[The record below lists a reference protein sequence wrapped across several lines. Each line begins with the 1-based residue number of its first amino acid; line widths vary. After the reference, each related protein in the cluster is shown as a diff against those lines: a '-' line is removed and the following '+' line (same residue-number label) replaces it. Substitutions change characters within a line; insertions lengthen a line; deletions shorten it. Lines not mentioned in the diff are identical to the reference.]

1 MPGFPRR
8 SILTTRIVAISSRS
22 RGSDRCRIVAT
33 DAINTMLTRRNRRT
47 AGADLKR
54 RNTMSFTSRTGIKVL
69 IVVASV
75 GAAGIVAERHL
86 AASPSPVNSTKA
98 ESPPRVEVVHPRRA
112 TVAKRLQTN
121 ATLEAFEESDLFAKV
136 SGYLSDVRVDIGDHV
151 KAGQVLAVIDIP
163 EMEQELAEAKAQ
175 LESKQSSLEIA
186 RRQLDH
192 FKANV
197 MLQNALL
204 KRREELGAA
213 GHFISDRTLDEVRA
227 NAEIAKADLGVAEA
241 NRALAANE
249 VDVAAATVEKI
260 KALLAYTQIVA
271 PFDGVVSRRQ
281 VNRGD
286 LVQAATA
293 TRTTPSAGSLFT
305 VQRIDT
311 IRVFCD
317 VPEDDVPH
325 LHVGDPAIVRPS
337 GFDGKPFIG
346 KVTRFSLRLDPETR
360 NMRTEID
367 LPNPRERLY
376 PGTYAVVS
384 LEMNRR
390 PDVLTVPAT
399 AVGSD
404 GDGNFVYTITDHR
417 ITRLAVK
424 TGLTDNGR
432 IEVIEG
438 LSEETLVVASTKGAP
453 PLRTAVQPQM
463 ARENS

>member
-1 MPGFPRR
+1 M
-8 SILTTRIVAISSRS
+8 
-22 RGSDRCRIVAT
+22 
-33 DAINTMLTRRNRRT
+33 N
-47 AGADLKR
+47 
-54 RNTMSFTSRTGIKVL
+54 FTSRTGIKVL
-69 IVVASV
+69 AVVIGVST
-75 GAAGIVAERHL
+75 AGIVADWRL
-86 AASPSPVNSTKA
+86 AASPSPSLVRPWKPDNL
-98 ESPPRVEVVHPRRA
+98 PRVEVVRPHRA
-112 TVAKRLQTN
+112 TVAQRLQTN
-121 ATLEAFEESDLFAKV
+121 ATLEAFEEADLFAKV

-151 KAGQVLAVIDIP
+151 KAGQVLAVIDVP
-163 EMEQELAEAKAQ
+163 EMKQELAEAKAQ
-175 LESKQSSLEIA
+175 LASKQSSLESA

-192 FKANV
+192 NKADV
-197 MLQNALL
+197 ALQSALA
-204 KRREELGAA
+204 KDRDQLGE
-213 GHFISDRTLDEVRA
+213 GRGFISDRTLDQVHA

-241 NRALAANE
+241 NRDLAANQ

-271 PFDGVVSRRQ
+271 PFDGVVARRQ

-317 VPEDDVPH
+317 VPENDVPH
-325 LHVGDPAIVRPS
+325 LHVGDPAIVRPA

-367 LPNPRERLY
+367 LPNPKEQLY
-376 PGTYAVVS
+376 PGTYAEVS

-390 PDVLTVPAT
+390 LDALTVPVA

-404 GDGNFVYTITDHR
+404 GDGNFVYTITDNR
-417 ITRLAVK
+417 IARLAVT

-432 IEVIEG
+432 VEVTAG
-438 LSEETLVVASTKGAP
+438 LVEATPVVASTKGVP
-453 PLRTAVQPQM
+453 PLTTAVQPLM